1 MKRIVLPALL
11 LALLA
16 TACGSDGAVTIE
28 DPWTRPVPDA
38 SPNAAFFM
46 TIRNATDADDRL
58 VEASSPACGT
68 IEFHISSMQD
78 GVMSMSEVPGG
89 EILLP
94 AETDVVLEPG
104 GLHLMCIGKTTPMV
118 AGESHELSLQTAAGT
133 EFQLEVVVEER

>member
-1 MKRIVLPALL
+1 MRRAAL
-11 LALLA
+11 LALVLVLLA
-16 TACGSDGAVTIE
+16 VSCSDDGSLTIE

-46 TIRNATDADDRL
+46 TIRNATDVDDRL
-58 VEASSPACGT
+58 VAASSPACGA

-94 AETDVVLEPG
+94 AGADVVLEPG
-104 GLHLMCIGKTTPMV
+104 GLHLMCIGKTTSMV
-118 AGESHELSLQTAAGT
+118 AGESHDLTLQTAMGT
-133 EFQLEVVVEER
+133 EFRLEVVVDER